1 MVNAF
6 KDHWTGIIQ
15 TFQALAKGKF
25 LLFFIP
31 GLIVGLIYLYF
42 QFQANRAASVAHL
55 GDDIPLLGTGVSWV
69 TDQLFGLFN
78 LIFTEIYKFII
89 LVLLSPINCILSE
102 KFDSYLTGKE
112 YQFSL
117 IRLIN
122 DFLRMILIVI
132 SAIILEYFFLGI
144 WWIVQWFL
152 PDFIGE
158 TMFFLIASFFFGFS
172 FYDFSME
179 RYGLSF
185 SKSWRFGFSKMSY
198 MILTGAIFNCFMQ
211 VPSIGIILAPV
222 LSSMISTAVYILIIK
237 KQNNQSLQ
245 VNS

>member
-6 KDHWTGIIQ
+6 KDHGVGITQ
-15 TFQALAKGKF
+15 TFQALFKGKF
-25 LLFFIP
+25 LMFFIP
-31 GLIVGLIYLYF
+31 GAIIGLIYLYF
-42 QFQANRAASVAHL
+42 QYQGNKVASAAHL
-55 GDDIPLLGTGVSWV
+55 GDDIPLIGSGISWV
-69 TDQLFGLFN
+69 TDQVVGVFDMVFS
-78 LIFTEIYKFII
+78 EIYKFII
-89 LVLLSPINCILSE
+89 LVLLSPVNCILSE

-132 SAIILEYFFLGI
+132 SALVLEYLFLGI
-144 WWIVQWFL
+144 WWIIQWFI

-179 RYGLSF
+179 RYGLNF
-185 SKSWRFGFSKMSY
+185 SKSWGFGFSKMGY
-198 MILTGAIFNCFMQ
+198 MILTGAIFNLLMQ
-211 VPSIGIILAPV
+211 VPAIGIIVAPV
-222 LSSMISTAVYILIIK
+222 LSSMISTAVYILILK
-237 KQNNQSLQ
+237 RQEANTLTHN
-245 VNS
+245 V